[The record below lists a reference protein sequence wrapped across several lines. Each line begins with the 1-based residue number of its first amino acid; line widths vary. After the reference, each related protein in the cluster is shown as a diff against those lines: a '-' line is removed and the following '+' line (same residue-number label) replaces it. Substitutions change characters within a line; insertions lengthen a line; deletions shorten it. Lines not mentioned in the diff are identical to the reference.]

1 MRTLVIASMLLSPLA
16 LLGGCAN
23 ALDAQAQSAHAL
35 KVRDAMNNYEKASA
49 GAPLDRCV
57 KAKLVAL
64 AYEDAKDLAS
74 ASAWHAR
81 GKADCQAAMAAMGV
95 TPPMQAAE

>member
-1 MRTLVIASMLLSPLA
+1 MRTLLIAAML
-16 LLGGCAN
+16 LLGGCAD
-23 ALDAQAQSAHAL
+23 ALNAQAQSAHAL
-35 KVRDAMNNYEKASA
+35 KVRDAMNDYEKAA
-49 GAPLDRCV
+49 ARAPLDRCV

-81 GKADCQAAMAAMGV
+81 ESADCQAAAMAAGV
-95 TPPMQAAE
+95 TPPPQAAE

>member
-1 MRTLVIASMLLSPLA
+1 MRTLLIAAML
-16 LLGGCAN
+16 LLGGCAE

-64 AYEDAKDLAS
+64 AYEDARDLAS

-81 GKADCQAAMAAMGV
+81 ENADCQAAAIAAGV
-95 TPPMQAAE
+95 TPPTQAAE

>member
-1 MRTLVIASMLLSPLA
+1 MRTLLMAAMLLLC
-16 LLGGCAN
+16 GCAD
-23 ALDAQAQSAHAL
+23 ARDAQSRSAHAL

-64 AYEDAKDLAS
+64 AYEDARDLAS

-81 GKADCQAAMAAMGV
+81 ETADCQAAAIAAGI
-95 TPPMQAAE
+95 TPPTQAAE

>member
-1 MRTLVIASMLLSPLA
+1 MRTLLIATML
-16 LLGGCAN
+16 LLGGCAD
-23 ALDAQAQSAHAL
+23 ALDAQAQAQSAHAL
-35 KVRDAMNNYEKASA
+35 KVRDAMNNYEKALA

-81 GKADCQAAMAAMGV
+81 ETADCQAAMAAMGV
-95 TPPMQAAE
+95 TPPTQAAE

>member
-1 MRTLVIASMLLSPLA
+1 MRTLVIASMLL
-16 LLGGCAN
+16 LGACAE

-64 AYEDAKDLAS
+64 AYEDARDLAS

-81 GKADCQAAMAAMGV
+81 ETADCQAAAIAAGV
-95 TPPMQAAE
+95 TPPTQAAE

>member
-1 MRTLVIASMLLSPLA
+1 MRTLLIAAMLLF
-16 LLGGCAN
+16 GGCAE

-57 KAKLVAL
+57 KA
-64 AYEDAKDLAS
+64 
-74 ASAWHAR
+74 
-81 GKADCQAAMAAMGV
+81 
-95 TPPMQAAE
+95 

>member
-1 MRTLVIASMLLSPLA
+1 MRTLAIACALLSLPA
-16 LLGGCAN
+16 FLGGCAN
-23 ALDAQAQSAHAL
+23 ALDAQVQSIHAL
-35 KVRDAMNNYEKASA
+35 KVREAMNDYEKASA

-64 AYEDAKDLAS
+64 AYEDARDSVS

-81 GKADCQAAMAAMGV
+81 EKADCQAAMAAMGA
-95 TPPMQAAE
+95 PPPDQPAD

>member
-1 MRTLVIASMLLSPLA
+1 MRTLLIAAMLVPL
-16 LLGGCAN
+16 LVGLGGCAD

-64 AYEDAKDLAS
+64 AYEDARDLAS

-81 GKADCQAAMAAMGV
+81 ETADCQAAMAAMGV
-95 TPPMQAAE
+95 TPPPPAAE

>member
-1 MRTLVIASMLLSPLA
+1 MRTLLIAAML
-16 LLGGCAN
+16 LLGGCAE

-64 AYEDAKDLAS
+64 AYEDSKDLAS

-81 GKADCQAAMAAMGV
+81 ETADCQAAAIAAGV
-95 TPPMQAAE
+95 TPPTQAAE

>member
-1 MRTLVIASMLLSPLA
+1 MRTLLIAAML
-16 LLGGCAN
+16 LLGGCAD

-64 AYEDAKDLAS
+64 AYEDARDLAS

-81 GKADCQAAMAAMGV
+81 ETADCQAAAIAAGV
-95 TPPMQAAE
+95 TPPTQAAE

>member
-1 MRTLVIASMLLSPLA
+1 MRTLLIAAMLLF
-16 LLGGCAN
+16 GGCAE

-81 GKADCQAAMAAMGV
+81 ETADCQAAAIAAGV
-95 TPPMQAAE
+95 TPPTQAAE

>member
-1 MRTLVIASMLLSPLA
+1 MRTLLIATML
-16 LLGGCAN
+16 LLGGCAD

-64 AYEDAKDLAS
+64 AYEDARDLAS

-81 GKADCQAAMAAMGV
+81 EKADCQAAMAAMGV
-95 TPPMQAAE
+95 TPPTQAAE

>member
-1 MRTLVIASMLLSPLA
+1 MRTLLIAAML
-16 LLGGCAN
+16 LLGGCAE

-81 GKADCQAAMAAMGV
+81 EKADCQAAAIAAGV
-95 TPPMQAAE
+95 TPPT

>member
-1 MRTLVIASMLLSPLA
+1 MRTLLMAAMLLLC
-16 LLGGCAN
+16 GCAD
-23 ALDAQAQSAHAL
+23 ALDAQSRSAHAL

-64 AYEDAKDLAS
+64 AYEDARDLAS
-74 ASAWHAR
+74 TSAWHAR
-81 GKADCQAAMAAMGV
+81 ETADCQAAAIAAGI
-95 TPPMQAAE
+95 TPPTQAAE